1 MAHDISIRD
10 VRKVEILVAEDSPTQ
25 AEKLKYLLE
34 ENGYKVTTAGDGQ
47 QALLRA
53 RQRKPTLIISDV
65 MMPEM
70 NGFVLCSEI
79 KRDPQLK
86 NIPVILLTSLSEVED
101 IMKGLESG
109 ADNFVRKPYDD
120 QYLLN
125 RVDGLLMS
133 HELRKSQK
141 MEMGMEL
148 DLGGQ
153 KHFINSERQQ
163 IVDLL
168 ISVYEDAVRINAEL
182 NARQLELTHSNRL
195 LNGLY
200 RMAEGLN
207 QAVTEREVSEKALEY
222 VMGLPGVQAGWIYLW
237 DNGRLRLAGARHV
250 PASLTADGTEAL
262 CECRRLFLA
271 GEFGHAPKI
280 LKCERLVTR
289 GDKTS
294 YPCCHASIPLWSG
307 SKNQGIMNLLGLEQD
322 QFRDN
327 ELDTF
332 YGVGHQVSVALE
344 RARLHEHMEKLVE
357 ERTAAL
363 TAEITQRKE
372 YEARVVRLNRLYS
385 VLSGINTAI
394 VRVREIQELFDEAC
408 RIAVVH
414 GEFAFAWI
422 GMLGG
427 NTRIITP
434 VAKAGQGNGGL
445 FQLNLSLTG
454 APEGA
459 LLVED
464 LITHLKPVICNDLI
478 ADKRMEGLHS
488 AALAHDYLSMAILPL
503 VLDGQLVGTLAL
515 YTPET
520 GFFDEEEITL
530 LIEMAGDISFAMDHL
545 KKEER
550 INYLAFFNAVTELP
564 NRALFLDRVD
574 QRIKM
579 VSSGHEMLS
588 VIVLDITRFSSINE
602 SFGHGAGDSLLRQL
616 AKRLKQLLSEADILA
631 HLSAD
636 YFAIARKHEEESI
649 DIVHMLEKLLFEVQ
663 NEPFLIDGQELRV
676 SARAG
681 ASFFP
686 ADGRNTDTL
695 LRNAET
701 ALKKAKL
708 SSDKHLFYAPE
719 FHARV
724 KEKLK
729 LEIKLRQALEQ
740 EQLALYYQPKV
751 DLESGQISGLEA
763 LMRWHDPE
771 NAVVL
776 SPLHFIPLLEETGM
790 ILDAGLWALRKAISD
805 ANKWK
810 AMGVEPPKIAVNVSP
825 VQLRQKDFVRMVSDV
840 VNDAGDLAVSLQ
852 IEITE
857 SVIMDDIKTNIEK
870 LNLIRDMGIEVAIDD
885 FGTGYSSLSYI
896 AKLPVNVLKIDRAFI
911 IDMNTNPDNL
921 SIVSAII
928 SLAHSLHLRVVAEGV
943 ETVEQAEL
951 LRRLRCEEMQGYLF
965 SPAVTEAKII
975 EFLREKK
982 SLQIRSKQRTI
993 VDSNLYS

>member
-1 MAHDISIRD
+1 MAHDISIHD
-10 VRKVEILVAEDSPTQ
+10 ARKVEILIAEDSPTQ

-34 ENGYKVTTAGDGQ
+34 ENGYKVTTAGDGK
-47 QALLRA
+47 QALSKA
-53 RQRKPTLIISDV
+53 RQRNPTLIISDV

-70 NGFVLCSEI
+70 NGFALCSEI
-79 KRDPQLK
+79 KRDAQLK
-86 NIPVILLTSLSEVED
+86 KIPVILLTSLADVKD
-101 IMKGLESG
+101 IIQGLESG
-109 ADNFVRKPYDD
+109 ADNFIRKPYDD
-120 QYLLN
+120 RYLLD
-125 RVDGLLMS
+125 RIEYLLMS

-141 MEMGMEL
+141 MQMGMQIY
-148 DLGGQ
+148 LGGQ
-153 KHFINSERQQ
+153 KHFITSERQQ

-168 ISVYEDAVRINAEL
+168 ISVYEDAVRLNAEL
-182 NARQLELTHSNRL
+182 NTRQRELRHSNRL

-200 RMAEGLN
+200 RMAEGLI
-207 QAVTEREVSEKALEY
+207 QAATEREVSEKALEY
-222 VMGLPGVQAGWIYLW
+222 AMMLPGVQAGWLYLW
-237 DNGRLRLAGARHV
+237 NTDGLSLAGSRNV
-250 PASLTADGTEAL
+250 PASVSADGL
-262 CECRRLFLA
+262 DISCNCLRLLLG
-271 GEFGHAPKI
+271 GELGNTPKI
-280 LKCERLVTR
+280 LNCERLFSS
-289 GDKTS
+289 GGNGS
-294 YPCCHASIPLWSG
+294 CHHITIPMWSG
-307 SKNQGIMNLLGLEQD
+307 SKNQGVMNLLGLEQD
-322 QFRDN
+322 QFREN

-332 YGVGHQVSVALE
+332 HGIGQQVSVALE
-344 RARLHEHMEKLVE
+344 RARLHEHMEKLVG

-363 TAEITQRKE
+363 TAEIAQRKE

-394 VRVREIQELFDEAC
+394 VRVREIQELFNEAC

-414 GEFAFAWI
+414 GGFAFAWI

-434 VAKAGQGNGGL
+434 VAKMGQGNDEL
-445 FQLNLSLTG
+445 FQLNLSLMS

-459 LLVED
+459 PLVED
-464 LITHLKPVICNDLI
+464 LITHFKPFICNDLI
-478 ADKRMEGLHS
+478 ADKRMEGLHN

-503 VLDGQLVGTLAL
+503 VLDGQLVGTLTL

-520 GFFDEEEITL
+520 GFFDEEEIAL
-530 LIEMAGDISFAMDHL
+530 LVEMAGDISFAMDHL

-550 INYLAFFNAVTELP
+550 INYLAFFDAVTELP
-564 NRALFLDRVD
+564 NRALFLDRVN

-588 VIVLDITRFSSINE
+588 VIVLDIERFSSINE

-663 NEPFLIDGQELRV
+663 NEPFLINGQELWV

-686 ADGRNTDTL
+686 SDGLDTDTL

-701 ALKKAKL
+701 ALKKAKH

-740 EQLALYYQPKV
+740 EQLVLYYQPKV
-751 DLESGQISGLEA
+751 DLKSGQISGLEA

-771 NAVVL
+771 SAMVL

-790 ILDAGLWALRKAISD
+790 ILDAGRWALRKAISD

-810 AMGVEPPKIAVNVSP
+810 AMSLNPPRIAINVSP
-825 VQLRQKDFVRMVSDV
+825 VQLRQKDFVDMVANV
-840 VNDAGDLAVSLQ
+840 VSDAGDQAAFQL
-852 IEITE
+852 EITE
-857 SVIMDDIKTNIEK
+857 SVIMHDIKANIEK
-870 LNLIRDMGIEVAIDD
+870 LNLIQDMGIELAIDD

-911 IDMNTNPDNL
+911 SDMNINPDNL
-921 SIVSAII
+921 TIVSGII

-943 ETVEQAEL
+943 ETIEQAEL
-951 LRRLRCEEMQGYLF
+951 LRSLECEEMQGYLF
-965 SPAVTEAKII
+965 SPAVTAAKII
-975 EFLREKK
+975 EFLHQKK
-982 SLQIRSKQRTI
+982 SL
-993 VDSNLYS
+993 

>member
-10 VRKVEILVAEDSPTQ
+10 ARKVEILIAEDSPTQ

-34 ENGYKVTTAGDGQ
+34 ENGYKVTTAGDGK
-47 QALLRA
+47 QALSRA
-53 RQRKPTLIISDV
+53 RQRNPTLIISDV

-70 NGFVLCSEI
+70 NGFALCGEI
-79 KRDPQLK
+79 KRDAQLK
-86 NIPVILLTSLSEVED
+86 KIPVILLTSLADVKD
-101 IMKGLESG
+101 IIQGLESG
-109 ADNFVRKPYDD
+109 ADNFIRKPYDE
-120 QYLLN
+120 QYLLD
-125 RVDGLLMS
+125 RIEYLLMS

-141 MEMGMEL
+141 MQMGMQIY
-148 DLGGQ
+148 LGGQ
-153 KHFINSERQQ
+153 KHFITSERQQ

-168 ISVYEDAVRINAEL
+168 ISVYEDAVRLNAEL
-182 NARQLELTHSNRL
+182 NTRQLELTHSNRL

-207 QAVTEREVSEKALEY
+207 QAATEREVSEKALEY
-222 VMGLPGVQAGWIYLW
+222 AMMLPGVQAGWLYLW
-237 DNGRLRLAGARHV
+237 NTDGLSLAGSRNV
-250 PASLTADGTEAL
+250 PASVSADGL
-262 CECRRLFLA
+262 DISCNCLRLLLT
-271 GEFGHAPKI
+271 GELGNTPKI
-280 LKCERLVTR
+280 LNCERLFSS
-289 GDKTS
+289 GGKGS
-294 YPCCHASIPLWSG
+294 CHHITIPMWSG
-307 SKNQGIMNLLGLEQD
+307 SKNQGVMNLLGLEQD
-322 QFRDN
+322 QFREN

-332 YGVGHQVSVALE
+332 HGIGQQVSVALE
-344 RARLHEHMEKLVE
+344 RARLHEHMEKLVG
-357 ERTAAL
+357 ERTMAL
-363 TAEITQRKE
+363 TAEIAQRKE

-394 VRVREIQELFDEAC
+394 VRVREIQELFNEAC

-414 GEFAFAWI
+414 GGFAFAWI

-434 VAKAGQGNGGL
+434 VAKMGQGNDEL
-445 FQLNLSLTG
+445 LQLNLSLMS

-459 LLVED
+459 PLVED
-464 LITHLKPVICNDLI
+464 LITHLKPFICNDLI
-478 ADKRMEGLHS
+478 ADKRMEGLHN

-503 VLDGQLVGTLAL
+503 VLDGQLVGTLTL

-520 GFFDEEEITL
+520 GFFDEEEIAL
-530 LIEMAGDISFAMDHL
+530 LVEMAGDISFAMDHL

-550 INYLAFFNAVTELP
+550 INYLAFFDAVTELP
-564 NRALFLDRVD
+564 NRALFLDRVN

-579 VSSGHEMLS
+579 VSSDEMLS
-588 VIVLDITRFSSINE
+588 VIVLDIERFSSINE

-663 NEPFLIDGQELRV
+663 NEPFLINGQELWV

-686 ADGRNTDTL
+686 SDGLDTDTL

-701 ALKKAKL
+701 ALKKAKH

-740 EQLALYYQPKV
+740 EQLMLYYQPKV
-751 DLESGQISGLEA
+751 DLKSGQISGLEA

-771 NAVVL
+771 SAAVL

-790 ILDAGLWALRKAISD
+790 ILDAGRWALSKAISD

-810 AMGVEPPKIAVNVSP
+810 TMSLNPPRIAINVSP
-825 VQLRQKDFVRMVSDV
+825 VQLRQKDFVDMVANV
-840 VNDAGDLAVSLQ
+840 VSDAGDQAAFQL
-852 IEITE
+852 EITE
-857 SVIMDDIKTNIEK
+857 SVIMHDIKANIEK
-870 LNLIRDMGIEVAIDD
+870 LNLIQDMGIELAIDD

-911 IDMNTNPDNL
+911 SDMNINPDNL
-921 SIVSAII
+921 TIVSGII

-943 ETVEQAEL
+943 ETIEQAEL
-951 LRRLRCEEMQGYLF
+951 LRSLECEEMQGYLF
-965 SPAVTEAKII
+965 SPAVTATKII
-975 EFLREKK
+975 EFLHQKK
-982 SLQIRSKQRTI
+982 SL
-993 VDSNLYS
+993 

>member
-1 MAHDISIRD
+1 MAHDISIHD
-10 VRKVEILVAEDSPTQ
+10 VRKVEILIAEDSPTQ

-34 ENGYKVTTAGDGQ
+34 ENGYKVTTASDGR
-47 QALLRA
+47 QALSRA
-53 RQRKPTLIISDV
+53 RQRNPTLIISDV

-70 NGFVLCSEI
+70 NGFALCSEI
-79 KRDPQLK
+79 KRDAQLK
-86 NIPVILLTSLSEVED
+86 KIPVILLTSLADVKD
-101 IMKGLESG
+101 IIQGLESG
-109 ADNFVRKPYDD
+109 ADNFIRKPYDD
-120 QYLLN
+120 RYLLD
-125 RVDGLLMS
+125 RIDYLLMS

-141 MEMGMEL
+141 MQMGMQIY
-148 DLGGQ
+148 LGGQ
-153 KHFINSERQQ
+153 KHFITSERQQ

-168 ISVYEDAVRINAEL
+168 ISVYEDAVRLNAEL
-182 NARQLELTHSNRL
+182 NTRQLELTHSNRL

-207 QAVTEREVSEKALEY
+207 QAATEREVSEKALEY
-222 VMGLPGVQAGWIYLW
+222 AMMLPGVHAGWLYLW
-237 DNGRLRLAGARHV
+237 NTDGLNLAGSRNV
-250 PASLTADGTEAL
+250 PASVSADGL
-262 CECRRLFLA
+262 DISCSCLRLLLA
-271 GEFGHAPKI
+271 GELGNTPKI
-280 LKCERLVTR
+280 LNCERLFSS
-289 GDKTS
+289 GGNGS
-294 YPCCHASIPLWSG
+294 CHHITIPMWSG
-307 SKNQGIMNLLGLEQD
+307 SKNQGVMNLLGLEQD
-322 QFRDN
+322 QFREN

-332 YGVGHQVSVALE
+332 YGIGQQVSVALE
-344 RARLHEHMEKLVE
+344 RARLHEHMEKLVG

-363 TAEITQRKE
+363 TVEIAQRKE

-394 VRVREIQELFDEAC
+394 VRVREIQELFNEAC

-414 GEFAFAWI
+414 GGFAFAWI
-422 GMLGG
+422 GMLEG

-434 VAKAGQGNGGL
+434 VARMGQGNDEL
-445 FQLNLSLTG
+445 FQLNLSLMS
-454 APEGA
+454 APEGTP
-459 LLVED
+459 LVED
-464 LITHLKPVICNDLI
+464 LFTHLKPFICNDLI
-478 ADKRMEGLHS
+478 ADKRMEGLHNV
-488 AALAHDYLSMAILPL
+488 ALAHGYLSMAILPL
-503 VLDGQLVGTLAL
+503 VLEGQLVGTLTL

-520 GFFDEEEITL
+520 GFFDEEEIAL

-550 INYLAFFNAVTELP
+550 INYLAFFDAVTELP
-564 NRALFLDRVD
+564 NRALFLDRVN

-588 VIVLDITRFSSINE
+588 VIVLDIERFSSINE

-636 YFAIARKHEEESI
+636 YFAIARKYEEESI
-649 DIVHMLEKLLFEVQ
+649 DIVRMLEKLLFEVQ
-663 NEPFLIDGQELRV
+663 NEPFLINGQELWV

-686 ADGRNTDTL
+686 SDGLDTDTL

-701 ALKKAKL
+701 ALKKAKH

-740 EQLALYYQPKV
+740 EQLVLYYQPKV
-751 DLESGQISGLEA
+751 DLKSGQISGLEA

-771 NAVVL
+771 SAAVL

-790 ILDAGLWALRKAISD
+790 ILDAGRWVLSKAISD

-810 AMGVEPPKIAVNVSP
+810 AMSLNPPRIAINVSP
-825 VQLRQKDFVRMVSDV
+825 VQLRQKDFVDMVANV
-840 VNDAGDLAVSLQ
+840 VSDAGDQAAFQ
-852 IEITE
+852 FEITE
-857 SVIMDDIKTNIEK
+857 SVIMHDIKANIEK
-870 LNLIRDMGIEVAIDD
+870 LNLIQDMGIELAIDD

-911 IDMNTNPDNL
+911 SDMNINPDNL
-921 SIVSAII
+921 SIVSGII

-951 LRRLRCEEMQGYLF
+951 LRSLECEEMQGYLF
-965 SPAVTEAKII
+965 SPAVTATRII
-975 EFLREKK
+975 EFLCQKK
-982 SLQIRSKQRTI
+982 SL
-993 VDSNLYS
+993 

>member
-1 MAHDISIRD
+1 LAHDISIHD
-10 VRKVEILVAEDSPTQ
+10 ARKVEILVAEDSPTQ

-34 ENGYKVTTAGDGQ
+34 ENGYKVTTAGDGK

-53 RQRKPTLIISDV
+53 RQRNPTLIISDV

-70 NGFVLCSEI
+70 DGFVLCSEI

-86 NIPVILLTSLSEVED
+86 KIPVILLTSLADVKD
-101 IMKGLESG
+101 IIQGLESG
-109 ADNFVRKPYDD
+109 ADNFIRKPYDD
-120 QYLLN
+120 RYLLD
-125 RVDGLLMS
+125 RVDYLLMS

-141 MEMGMEL
+141 MQMGMQIY
-148 DLGGQ
+148 LGGQ
-153 KHFINSERQQ
+153 KHFITSERQQ

-168 ISVYEDAVRINAEL
+168 ISVYEDAVRLNAEL
-182 NARQLELTHSNRL
+182 NTRQLELTHLNRL

-207 QAVTEREVSEKALEY
+207 QAATEREVSEKALEY
-222 VMGLPGVQAGWIYLW
+222 AMMLPGVQAGWIYLW
-237 DNGRLRLAGARHV
+237 DNGCLRLAGGRHV
-250 PASLTADGTEAL
+250 PGSLTADDTEAL

-289 GDKTS
+289 DDKTS

-394 VRVREIQELFDEAC
+394 VRVREIQELFNEAC

-414 GEFAFAWI
+414 GGFAFAWI

-434 VAKAGQGNGGL
+434 VAKMGQGNDGL
-445 FQLNLSLTG
+445 FQLNLSLAG

-478 ADKRMEGLHS
+478 ADKRIEGLHG

-503 VLDGQLVGTLAL
+503 VLDGQLIGTLTL

-520 GFFDEEEITL
+520 GFFDEEEVAL

-550 INYLAFFNAVTELP
+550 INYLAFFDAVTELP
-564 NRALFLDRVD
+564 NRALFLDRVN

-579 VSSGHEMLS
+579 VSSDHEMLS
-588 VIVLDITRFSSINE
+588 VIVLDIERFSSINE

-663 NEPFLIDGQELRV
+663 NEPFLINGQELWV

-686 ADGRNTDTL
+686 SDGLDTDTL

-701 ALKKAKL
+701 ALKKAKH
-708 SSDKHLFYAPE
+708 SSEKHLFYAPE

-740 EQLALYYQPKV
+740 EQLVLHYQPKV
-751 DLESGQISGLEA
+751 DLKSGQISGLEA

-771 NAVVL
+771 SAVVL

-790 ILDAGLWALRKAISD
+790 ILEAGRWALSKAISD

-825 VQLRQKDFVRMVSDV
+825 VQLRQKDFVDMVSDV

-857 SVIMDDIKTNIEK
+857 SVIMHDIKTNIEK

-928 SLAHSLHLRVVAEGV
+928 SLAHSLNLRVVAEGV

-951 LRRLRCEEMQGYLF
+951 LRSLKCEEMQGYLF
-965 SPAVTEAKII
+965 SPAVTAAKII
-975 EFLREKK
+975 EFLHKKK
-982 SLQIRSKQRTI
+982 SL
-993 VDSNLYS
+993 